1 MSWEVPFS
9 RAARLPPASFS
20 LICSPSSSSDSVDVD
35 SLAAGFQSISI
46 LALMVIDRIEG
57 HNNAALEL
65 GVGRKAPVKVGCC
78 SEGTGKYRHIAGLE
92 RGGMG

>member
-1 MSWEVPFS
+1 
-9 RAARLPPASFS
+9 
-20 LICSPSSSSDSVDVD
+20 
-35 SLAAGFQSISI
+35 
-46 LALMVIDRIEG
+46 MVIDRIEG